1 MPPRLSKY
9 TQTTGLLAR
18 GPTIL
23 GAESVGNMNHGG
35 STLKDK
41 PIEGLERP
49 SAGQQSL
56 LRALSLP
63 GSESGV
69 KSELIQIA
77 QQGERGMNRSRL
89 SRVRGSSCGTGVI
102 SRSSIHVLQSYGTAI
117 SGTRISGVDPATSN
131 RHRPTRMLLS
141 VPVWV
146 TDLGPG
152 RLPRESVLVLSTWI
166 PPSISTRTDVGSSTQ
181 SYWKNQYHRSVI
193 LHQSPAIALPEC

>member
-1 MPPRLSKY
+1 MDLRVCPRNENNQIPTVPVCNVYWIPRY
-9 TQTTGLLAR
+9 TVR
-18 GPTIL
+18 VP
-23 GAESVGNMNHGG
+23 V
-35 STLKDK
+35 
-41 PIEGLERP
+41 
-49 SAGQQSL
+49 
-56 LRALSLP
+56 
-63 GSESGV
+63 
-69 KSELIQIA
+69 
-77 QQGERGMNRSRL
+77 
-89 SRVRGSSCGTGVI
+89 VRGSSCGTGVI